1 MNFDLYKE
9 VGEPN
14 KKSRINIFESLKS
27 DYFLRKIFENLI
39 KKKTLQLINYNKK
52 IQNRVNININ
62 DYKEYS
68 SIKIEIIPVLNK
80 YGNFIQIN
88 KEEDK
93 KYFHIFFNN
102 KKKEIKRNYLKEN
115 ENVTKINI
123 MIEYPV
129 ISFERLFFK
138 CICVQSIKFKKFN
151 RNNIINMRKMFSGC
165 SSLKE
170 ISLSNFNTD
179 NVTNMGD
186 MFNICSSIEKINL
199 SNFRTNNVTDMSGM
213 FKECKELKQIKHF
226 SVLNTANV
234 VDTAYMFYNC
244 SSLRRL
250 NLSNFNSDK
259 IKNMFG
265 MFCGCKLKN
274 FIKDKY
280 KSFKES
286 AFI

>member
-80 YGNFIQIN
+80 YGTFIQIN

-102 KKKEIKRNYLKEN
+102 KKKEIKRNY
-115 ENVTKINI
+115 
-123 MIEYPV
+123 
-129 ISFERLFFK
+129 
-138 CICVQSIKFKKFN
+138 
-151 RNNIINMRKMFSGC
+151 
-165 SSLKE
+165 
-170 ISLSNFNTD
+170 
-179 NVTNMGD
+179 
-186 MFNICSSIEKINL
+186 
-199 SNFRTNNVTDMSGM
+199 
-213 FKECKELKQIKHF
+213 
-226 SVLNTANV
+226 
-234 VDTAYMFYNC
+234 
-244 SSLRRL
+244 
-250 NLSNFNSDK
+250 
-259 IKNMFG
+259 
-265 MFCGCKLKN
+265 
-274 FIKDKY
+274 
-280 KSFKES
+280 
-286 AFI
+286 